1 MMYLPNKVYIT
12 LILHFIDLEILW
24 GNIMGSTPS
33 GKQIL
38 IANIVKTSINL
49 ATGKHKNMVI
59 FRLCS
64 EQPPIQNHPDFL
76 RVTVLATIQI

>member
-1 MMYLPNKVYIT
+1 MYLPNKVYIT

-38 IANIVKTSINL
+38 IANIVKTSKKSSPRKVL
-49 ATGKHKNMVI
+49 KYGYFEA
-59 FRLCS
+59 LC
-64 EQPPIQNHPDFL
+64 
-76 RVTVLATIQI
+76 